1 MSKRLEELGAEVA
14 REQDEALTDG
24 TRRAAVR
31 HRLLSGESQAAPPR
45 SPRWAPALTWAGA
58 MAAIGLAV
66 AVLWPSM
73 PEPIAYRVEGEAE
86 SRLLDR
92 EITAPIDGGRSIAFT
107 DGSAVRLS
115 PSARARVRQLRT
127 EGATLVLDRGEAT
140 VSVRH
145 RDATRWSVE
154 AGPFL
159 VRVTGTR
166 FRVGWQPEAESFE
179 LEVFEGEV
187 RVRGPNL
194 PERIVR
200 GGEEVRERLKAM
212 IEQEPEP
219 PAAEEPIEAPNTGP
233 KPTYRKRTGPTK
245 PADASGYEPPARPS
259 SAERSGRPGAAPLEL
274 KLPPKEPSTHV
285 VPDDAPAPSKAEA
298 PDSTRPEEEP
308 EAPAKPSNAEPPSW
322 KTLLD
327 RRDYRRLL
335 TELGPDQVEQAIWQ
349 SDAAQLIDLGAA
361 ARELGDARAGWIYSV
376 VRSRFPGTEAA
387 ADAAFL
393 LGRMKFHSGVYRSSS
408 TWFETYLRERPDGRL
423 AREAAGRLVEAYHQ
437 SGDADRAREAAE
449 QYLDRYPNGPHAGL
463 ARSVLQ

>member
-1 MSKRLEELGAEVA
+1 
-14 REQDEALTDG
+14 
-24 TRRAAVR
+24 
-31 HRLLSGESQAAPPR
+31 
-45 SPRWAPALTWAGA
+45 
-58 MAAIGLAV
+58 
-66 AVLWPSM
+66 
-73 PEPIAYRVEGEAE
+73 
-86 SRLLDR
+86 
-92 EITAPIDGGRSIAFT
+92 
-107 DGSAVRLS
+107 
-115 PSARARVRQLRT
+115 
-127 EGATLVLDRGEAT
+127 
-140 VSVRH
+140 
-145 RDATRWSVE
+145 
-154 AGPFL
+154 
-159 VRVTGTR
+159 
-166 FRVGWQPEAESFE
+166 
-179 LEVFEGEV
+179 
-187 RVRGPNL
+187 
-194 PERIVR
+194 
-200 GGEEVRERLKAM
+200 
-212 IEQEPEP
+212 
-219 PAAEEPIEAPNTGP
+219 
-233 KPTYRKRTGPTK
+233 
-245 PADASGYEPPARPS
+245 
-259 SAERSGRPGAAPLEL
+259 
-274 KLPPKEPSTHV
+274 